1 MTVRPCRIVIL
12 TADTG
17 GGHRSA
23 SEALAEALGDAGQ
36 TNVVVQDVF
45 RYVPWPLNQVP
56 QWYLPAITYAAKFWG
71 GIYKLS
77 DQAAVARLFAR
88 GLIGPV
94 TRRGLARLFQKL
106 SPDLVISAHPLFQ
119 HEAVKVLRRVSP
131 AAAFVTLVTDL
142 ASAHRLWFTPL
153 ADLCLLPTQDLLS
166 VALGCGV
173 PGERI
178 HITGLPVHRAF
189 AVNRL
194 LERADV
200 RRSLGLQERPT
211 ALLVGGGEGMGNL
224 MALAEVVQQSVP
236 HLQLLVV
243 AGRNEALRQRML
255 ERTWQGAVH
264 IYGFV
269 RNMPQLMRAADVIIT
284 KAGPSTLSEALVCG
298 LPIVIS
304 GYVPGQEEGN
314 VRYIVN
320 HQAGYFLS
328 NPATELGALLASRF
342 ADDGEGM
349 AATTLNA
356 SALGRPDAAREAA
369 RLVLGLCPK
378 IDAGGD

>member
-1 MTVRPCRIVIL
+1 
-12 TADTG
+12 
-17 GGHRSA
+17 
-23 SEALAEALGDAGQ
+23 
-36 TNVVVQDVF
+36 
-45 RYVPWPLNQVP
+45 
-56 QWYLPAITYAAKFWG
+56 
-71 GIYKLS
+71 
-77 DQAAVARLFAR
+77 
-88 GLIGPV
+88 
-94 TRRGLARLFQKL
+94 
-106 SPDLVISAHPLFQ
+106 
-119 HEAVKVLRRVSP
+119 
-131 AAAFVTLVTDL
+131 
-142 ASAHRLWFTPL
+142 
-153 ADLCLLPTQDLLS
+153 
-166 VALGCGV
+166 
-173 PGERI
+173 
-178 HITGLPVHRAF
+178 
-189 AVNRL
+189 
-194 LERADV
+194 
-200 RRSLGLQERPT
+200 
-211 ALLVGGGEGMGNL
+211 MGNL

-328 NPATELGALLASRF
+328 NLATELGALLASRF